1 MVSQWLVGALRGASL
16 RVALLLRNLF
26 HTSVFVQFTLRTQAF
41 LKNNLTNPNTGHL
54 NKRRFVTF
62 GQEDG
67 YFSKKLINVQGDK
80 SQLSVSSTDSWGA
93 PCCV

>member
-1 MVSQWLVGALRGASL
+1 MGALRGASL

-26 HTSVFVQFTLRTQAF
+26 HTSVFAQFTLRTQAF

-62 GQEDG
+62 G
-67 YFSKKLINVQGDK
+67 
-80 SQLSVSSTDSWGA
+80 
-93 PCCV
+93 